1 MEIISK
7 ELSEIRNYIK
17 NGLIEILPEKTLG
30 KFMFASTK
38 MIRSVLALL
47 CFLSQNCLIEDN
59 FYKILSSGEI
69 IHSASLLH
77 DDVID
82 DAFERRGKPTIS
94 VEFSPKV
101 AILTGDYLLSLAFDK
116 ISSVGSEVVCIFK
129 ESSQKMVEA
138 EIKQFFSRGILISED
153 EYINIC
159 RGKTATLFSA
169 VLEACAY
176 ILKIDR
182 DKYKKLGEIF
192 GIAFQIKND
201 LNAESEVIDKQNKI
215 YTAKDILGIEKTKQL
230 LDNYKEEMQDLIKDF
245 PENIYKKAL
254 EDLIV
259 NLCTIE
265 KN

>member
-1 MEIISK
+1 M
-7 ELSEIRNYIK
+7 
-17 NGLIEILPEKTLG
+17 
-30 KFMFASTK
+30 
-38 MIRSVLALL
+38 
-47 CFLSQNCLIEDN
+47 
-59 FYKILSSGEI
+59 
-69 IHSASLLH
+69 
-77 DDVID
+77 
-82 DAFERRGKPTIS
+82 
-94 VEFSPKV
+94 
-101 AILTGDYLLSLAFDK
+101 
-116 ISSVGSEVVCIFK
+116 
-129 ESSQKMVEA
+129 
-138 EIKQFFSRGILISED
+138 
-153 EYINIC
+153 
-159 RGKTATLFSA
+159 
-169 VLEACAY
+169 EACAY
-176 ILKIDR
+176 ILNIDR

>member
-7 ELSEIRNYIK
+7 ELSEIRSYIK

-30 KFMFASTK
+30 HFMFASTK
-38 MIRSVLALL
+38 MIRSNLALL
-47 CFLSQNCLIEDN
+47 CFLSQNCYLEDN
-59 FYKILSSGEI
+59 FYNILSAGEI

-82 DAFERRGKPTIS
+82 DATKRRGSTAIS
-94 VEFSPKV
+94 KKFSSKIS
-101 AILTGDYLLSLAFDK
+101 ILAGDYLLSLAFEK
-116 ISSVGSEVVCIFK
+116 ISNLGPNLVNIFK
-129 ESSQKMVEA
+129 EASQKMVQA
-138 EIKQFFSRGILISED
+138 EIEQFFARGTIISVE

-159 RGKTATLFSA
+159 RGKTAMLFSA
-169 VLEACAY
+169 ILEACAY
-176 ILKIDR
+176 ILNKDR
-182 DKYKKLGEIF
+182 DKYRKLGELF
-192 GIAFQIKND
+192 GISFQIKND
-201 LNAESEVIDKQNKI
+201 LDIDSELADKKNKI
-215 YTAKDILGIEKTKQL
+215 YTAREILGIEKTKQL